1 MAVSITACWDSWI
14 ASNLED
20 APRAVQNHEG
30 RDEHAGVECF
40 RDVVAK
46 GLLCP
51 VPSSTKQLKPVQA
64 GGSDLDDVILA
75 TQSQESLKA
84 DRQSNGQKNSAPQA
98 ICIHEN

>member
-1 MAVSITACWDSWI
+1 
-14 ASNLED
+14 
-20 APRAVQNHEG
+20 
-30 RDEHAGVECF
+30 
-40 RDVVAK
+40 
-46 GLLCP
+46 
-51 VPSSTKQLKPVQA
+51 VQA